1 MSKPALGRG
10 LGSLLARN
18 GGENANGVNASEAT
32 TPESRAPGGAG
43 ASRAGG
49 VSLLLRGRD
58 AVSGGGSITSGRLTS
73 IPQWVVP
80 ALYASDAVML
90 LVAVL
95 WMALGAGSWRWLG
108 IALLLAV
115 GCVQALAATVLSNA
129 PPERPVVTP
138 PEEQT
143 PEAGPERKAHIRVH
157 FVDEL
162 PRNRR

>member
-10 LGSLLARN
+10 LGSLLAGN
-18 GGENANGVNASEAT
+18 GGENANGGNGSESN
-32 TPESRAPGGAG
+32 TPESRAPGVAG
-43 ASRAGG
+43 ASKTGG
-49 VSLLLRGRD
+49 MSLLLRGRE
-58 AVSGGGSITSGRLTS
+58 AVSGGASTASGRLTS
-73 IPQWVVP
+73 IPRWVVP

-129 PPERPVVTP
+129 PPERPVITP

-143 PEAGPERKAHIRVH
+143 SEAAPERKAHIRVH